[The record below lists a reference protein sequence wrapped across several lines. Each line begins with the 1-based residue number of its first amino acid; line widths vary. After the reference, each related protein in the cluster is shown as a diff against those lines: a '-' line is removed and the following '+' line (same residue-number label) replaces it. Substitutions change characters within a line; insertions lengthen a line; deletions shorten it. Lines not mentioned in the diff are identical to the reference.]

1 MPSYDQTPGSLSL
14 AFVSGD
20 DFSTLVDF
28 SIDMTG
34 YAVEAEI
41 LSAVTGTTVLAF
53 TVAIQS
59 AANGQVSLS
68 LSDSQTAGL
77 KRGTYRWAMRWAV
90 AGVTRTAL
98 VGYVEVS

>member
-1 MPSYDQTPGSLSL
+1 MPSYDQTPGALSLS
-14 AFVSGD
+14 FVAGD

-41 LSAVTGTTVLAF
+41 RSAVTGATVQAF
-53 TVAIQS
+53 TVTVQS
-59 AANGQVSLS
+59 AANGQVNLS
-68 LSDSQTAGL
+68 LSDTQTAAVG
-77 KRGTYRWAMRWAV
+77 RGTFTWAMRWTA

-98 VGYVEVS
+98 MGYVEVS